1 MNQTRINKATES
13 ASALLFS
20 LMVQATMDQTPE
32 IKKETTESQLVAY
45 AIEILTLRDPAIA

>member
-1 MNQTRINKATES
+1 MNETAINKATES

-20 LMVQATMDQTPE
+20 LMVQATMDRTPE
-32 IKKETTESQLVAY
+32 IKKEAAESQLVAY